1 MDNSKFNFKQW
12 LIILVLLIV
21 IVVLGIL
28 EYKHKY
34 GKQNNQA
41 ATTPEIEINAADIKP
56 ENITVAQNFIGKIE
70 AINSVDIYPQVSGYV
85 AGIVAHGGESVK
97 AGDILLV
104 IEQAPFIAAL
114 DSAEADKFSS
124 QAEMM
129 NAKSN
134 YERLKNAGKDA
145 VSPSELENAAT
156 AYLNALGKY
165 KQACAALE
173 QAKIDLDHTVL
184 RAPFSGMIGHIGL
197 SAGDYVTPQSP
208 ALLSVVQY
216 NPIRAVFSVTDKEYL
231 QQAKNGLIFSGDV
244 IKLKLSDGKIYDYT
258 GKIEY
263 TANTLDAKTDSLAV
277 YTLFKNDKRIL
288 MPNAYVG
295 VMVEKN
301 YDNAVVIDKPL
312 LMVKNDGNYVY
323 VIKNGVLALKK
334 VEVLTENDNSYVLAN
349 NFKKK
354 EKLVTQAVESYQ
366 IGQKVAAHM
375 KTTVGE
381 E

>member
-1 MDNSKFNFKQW
+1 MDELKLNYKQW
-12 LIILVLLIV
+12 AIILVLTAV
-21 IVVLGIL
+21 IAVLGVM
-28 EYKHKY
+28 EYRHY
-34 GKQNNQA
+34 FTNKQIQEPRA
-41 ATTPEIEINAADIKP
+41 PEIEINAANIKP
-56 ENITVAQNFIGKIE
+56 QNIMVAQNFIGKIE
-70 AINSVDIYPQVSGYV
+70 AINTVDIYPQVSGYI
-85 AGIVAHGGESVK
+85 AGIVAHGGENVK

-114 DSAEADKFSS
+114 DSAEADKFSA

-134 YERLKNAGKDA
+134 YERLKNAGKEA

-165 KQACAALE
+165 KQACATLE
-173 QAKIDLDHTVL
+173 QANIDLDHTVL
-184 RAPFSGMIGHIGL
+184 RAPFSGVIGHIGL
-197 SAGDYVTPQSP
+197 SVGDYVTPQSP

-231 QQAKNGLIFSGDV
+231 QKAQSGPIFSGDV
-244 IKLKLSDGKIYDYT
+244 IKLKLSDDKIYDYT

-263 TANTLDAKTDSLAV
+263 TANALDSKTDSLAV
-277 YTLFKNDKRIL
+277 YALFKNDKHL
-288 MPNAYVG
+288 LLPNAYVG

-312 LMVKNDGNYVY
+312 LVVKNDGNYVY
-323 VIKNGVLALKK
+323 VIKNGVLELKK
-334 VEVLTENDNSYVLAN
+334 VEILTENDSSYILAN
-349 NFKKK
+349 NFSKK

-366 IGQKVAAHM
+366 IGQKVLAHLSAPA
-375 KTTVGE
+375 E
-381 E
+381 EK

>member
-1 MDNSKFNFKQW
+1 MYNSKFNFKQW
-12 LIILVLLIV
+12 LIILFLLIV
-21 IVVLGIL
+21 IVGLGIL

-85 AGIVAHGGESVK
+85 AGIVAHGGEKVK
-97 AGDILLV
+97 AGDVLLV

-114 DSAEADKFSS
+114 EAAEASKFSAE
-124 QAEMM
+124 AEMM

-134 YERLKNAGKDA
+134 YERLKKAGKDA
-145 VSPSELENAAT
+145 VSPTELENAA
-156 AYLNALGKY
+156 ASYLNALGKY
-165 KQACAALE
+165 KQSAADLE
-173 QAKIDLDHTVL
+173 QAGIDLDHTVL
-184 RAPFSGMIGHIGL
+184 RAPFSGVVGHINL
-197 SAGDYVTPQSP
+197 SVGDYVSPQSP

-231 QQAKNGLIFSGDV
+231 LRKNQGLIFSDDT
-244 IKLKLSDGKIYDYT
+244 IKIKLSDNKIYPYN
-258 GKIEY
+258 GKVEY
-263 TANTLDAKTDSLAV
+263 TANALDAKTDSLAV
-277 YTLFKNDKRIL
+277 YVLFANPERKL
-288 MPNAYVG
+288 LPNAYVG

-323 VIKNGVLALKK
+323 VIKKGVLALKK
-334 VEVLTENDNSYVLAN
+334 VEILTENDNSYILAN
-349 NFKKK
+349 NFSKK

-366 IGQKVAAHM
+366 VGQKVAAHM